1 MGSAVTVGS
10 GVPLNMLYQ
19 AAKANGKTFV
29 GGSAATVAAAG
40 GYVQGAG
47 HSALSPKYGLAADN
61 VLGMLNYFFPLSF
74 LISIIQLVNLEFQ
87 IVTANGELVTANAD
101 SHSDREFLFI
111 NNEIT
116 DH

>member
-61 VLGMLNYFFPLSF
+61 VLGMLNYFFPAVIL
-74 LISIIQLVNLEFQ
+74 NLYNS
-87 IVTANGELVTANAD
+87 T
-101 SHSDREFLFI
+101 REFRISNRHCKWRTCNSQRGFSLRS
-111 NNEIT
+111 
-116 DH
+116 